1 MFLQKIKTQ
10 GLAHLS
16 YVLGSTGEAA
26 VVDPRRDFEIYLDI
40 AARHGCR
47 ITHIFETHRNEDLI
61 SGAAELADHT
71 GATVLHGPNAAG
83 HVVYA
88 DVAREGDHFEVGKIR
103 ITPLETAGHTDDS
116 LSYAW
121 CDTDVSDDPV
131 GVFTGDVLFVGDVGR
146 ADFYPER
153 AREVAGLLYDSL
165 HKLLALGDHVVIYP
179 AHGAGSVCG
188 SGMADREISTIGY
201 ERRHNP
207 RLQLGS
213 RDAFIEAKLA
223 EHHTIPPYFRHMEAL
238 NLTGPPALQR
248 PINVPPLT
256 SASVKG
262 AMDNAVVVDV
272 RSASAFL
279 GAHLPRSLSL
289 PAGMIASYAGWLLSA
304 EDELVLVADD
314 AAAATAAAVQLA
326 RMGFDR
332 VTGYLAPALTAWA
345 AMGEA
350 FNTLPIV
357 GTAEVHT
364 RVESRPENWSLLDVR
379 GQEEVGA
386 SRIAGSQ
393 HFYLGD
399 LPSRH
404 SELDRSR
411 HYTVMCGSGAR
422 ATIGASVLLRAGF
435 TDVDLFFG
443 SIGAWKSAGLAT
455 EASARPD

>member
-1 MFLQKIKTQ
+1 MFLHKVKTE

-16 YVLGSTGEAA
+16 YVLGSAGEAA
-26 VVDPRRDFEIYLDI
+26 VFDPRRDFDIYLEI
-40 AARHGCR
+40 AAENGCR

-61 SGAAELADHT
+61 SGAAVLAEHT
-71 GATVLHGPNAAG
+71 GATVHHGPNAAG
-83 HVVYA
+83 NVVYA
-88 DVAREGDHFEVGKIR
+88 DVAREGDHFEVGKVR
-103 ITPLETAGHTDDS
+103 ITALETPGHTDDS
-116 LSYAW
+116 LSYVW

-131 GVFTGDVLFVGDVGR
+131 GVFTGDALFVGDVGR
-146 ADFYPER
+146 ADFYPQR

-165 HKLLALGDHVVIYP
+165 QKLLELGDHVVIYP

-188 SGMADREISTIGY
+188 SGMADREISTLGY

-207 RLQLGS
+207 RLQIDS

-223 EHHTIPPYFRHMEAL
+223 EHHEIPPYFKHMEAL
-238 NLTGPPALQR
+238 NLSGPPALER
-248 PINVPPLT
+248 PINLPPLS

-262 AMDNAVVVDV
+262 AMHNAVVVDV

-289 PAGMIASYAGWLLSA
+289 PAGMIASYAGWLLNA

-326 RMGFDR
+326 RIGFDR

-350 FNTLPIV
+350 FNTLPVV
-357 GTAEVHT
+357 GTDEVRA
-364 RVESRPENWSLLDVR
+364 RVESSPENWTLLDVR
-379 GQEEVGA
+379 GEEEVST

-399 LPSRH
+399 LQARQN
-404 SELDRSR
+404 ELDPGR

-443 SIGAWKSAGLAT
+443 SIGAWKSAGLTT
-455 EASARPD
+455 ETASGH